1 MDLEM
6 QQQMD
11 RLRDLKNAA
20 AAIVDYVR
28 TVSPKS
34 DFKPCARFYDW
45 KLEPDTWIHLSFP
58 VKYPGLTISLAVDLE
73 TLETFVKSL
82 PDHTGLKVV
91 RGRRYNWSRLYLK
104 SARQLPVAFMCI
116 EYAYDRSSNEY
127 RKRQQTQKEL
137 YGNLKAA
144 G

>member
-1 MDLEM
+1 MDLKM
-6 QQQMD
+6 QEQMG
-11 RLRDLKNAA
+11 RLAHLKNAA

-34 DFKPCARFYDW
+34 DFKPCSTFRDW

-58 VKYPGLTISLAVDLE
+58 VRYPGLTISLAVDLE

-82 PDHTGLKVV
+82 PDHTDLKVGP
-91 RGRRYNWSRLYLK
+91 GRWNWSRLYLK

-116 EYAYDRSSNEY
+116 EYAYDRSSNKY

-137 YGNLKAA
+137 YGNLTAA